1 MSKIRFYLPVIF
13 VLFTLTGC
21 MYPEEKLV
29 QNQVPYK
36 DQLDSVQSAVDQFKE
51 ANGGILPIKTKDAK
65 TPIYQKYPIDFNKIV
80 PKYLSEPPG
89 NTYENGGLFQ
99 YVLVDVE
106 ENPTVKLLDLRMA
119 ETIREIK
126 MRINASGYPPFK
138 DQIADNIYT
147 LDFKK
152 IGFNEEP
159 VAVSPYTN
167 QNLHFIISTD
177 GEIFIDYRSDLYQA
191 IKASKLDLK
200 EGEDIRH
207 ILVNES
213 MFVPAYSLPYTI
225 DKSTNEPIFL
235 EK

>member
-1 MSKIRFYLPVIF
+1 MSKIRFFLPVIL

-29 QNQVPYK
+29 QNQIPYK
-36 DQLDSVQSAVDQFKE
+36 DQLDSVQSAVNQFQE
-51 ANGGILPIKTKDAK
+51 ANGGLLPIKTKDAE
-65 TPIYQKYPIDFNKIV
+65 TPIYQKYPIDFKKIV
-80 PKYLSEPPG
+80 PRFLSETPG
-89 NTYENGGLFQ
+89 NAYENGGLFQ

-106 ENPTVKLLDLRMA
+106 SNPVVKLLDLRMA

-126 MRINASGYPPFK
+126 MRINASGYPPYK
-138 DQIADNIYT
+138 EKIAENIYT

-152 IGFNEEP
+152 IGYKEEP

-167 QNLHFIISTD
+167 QNLHFIIATD
-177 GEIFIDYRSDLYQA
+177 GEIYIDYRSDLYQA
-191 IKASKLDLK
+191 IKSSKHELK

-225 DKSTNEPIFL
+225 DKNKEPIFL
-235 EK
+235 AK

>member
-1 MSKIRFYLPVIF
+1 MSKIRFFLPVIL

-36 DQLDSVQSAVDQFKE
+36 DQLDSVQSAVNQFQE
-51 ANGGILPIKTKDAK
+51 ANGGLLPIKTMDAE
-65 TPIYQKYPIDFNKIV
+65 TPIYQKYPIDFKKIV
-80 PKYLSEPPG
+80 PRFLSETPG
-89 NTYENGGLFQ
+89 NAYENGGLFQ

-106 ENPTVKLLDLRMA
+106 SNPVVKLLDLRMA

-126 MRINASGYPPFK
+126 MRINASGYPPYK
-138 DQIADNIYT
+138 EKIAENIYT

-152 IGFNEEP
+152 IGYKEEP

-167 QNLHFIISTD
+167 QNLHFIIATD

-191 IKASKLDLK
+191 IKSSKYELK

-225 DKSTNEPIFL
+225 DKNKEPIFL
-235 EK
+235 AK